1 MPDAEG
7 LLARY
12 ESIAHDI
19 VRLAQSGK
27 KMLVVTHIDAD
38 GLTSGAI
45 VFSCLMRAG
54 ANVAVRCVP
63 DLDSN
68 LIKELESQKYDFYI
82 FTDLAS
88 TLVSELEEAFD
99 GRFLVIDHHQL
110 SAEDM
115 EKPTVVNA
123 WKYGFDGGKEA
134 CSASMAYF
142 FAVAVSVSNRDLA
155 PLAVVGAVAD
165 RQDAGSNR
173 SLTGLNR
180 AALEDAQSGGSV
192 TVSKD
197 LLFTGRETRPIHE
210 AVALTSAPYLAG
222 LTGSK
227 DAVLAVLHQ
236 AGMRLKDGGSWRTIS
251 SLDGDEKMK
260 LTEVIAGVVGS
271 SGGATDAIASL
282 VGEVYTLEF
291 EDSFTPLR
299 DAREFG
305 TLLNACGRMR
315 VTGVGISVCLGER
328 SGALNEAI
336 STLTEYRTSINKAIQ
351 GLMDDPQRMEQ
362 HGSLVFVHG
371 EGLVDE
377 RLLGPV
383 ASILTSS
390 PAFRDKVV
398 VATTSSS
405 NQESKVSCRVGDSF
419 TGSVN
424 LGLIMKEAAE
434 AVRGVGG
441 GHSMAAGAK
450 IPSSETRSF
459 TKLVKE
465 RIGS

>member
-1 MPDAEG
+1 MPDVEG
-7 LLARY
+7 LLTRY
-12 ESIAHDI
+12 ESIARDI
-19 VRLAQSGK
+19 TRLAQSGK

-45 VFSCLMRAG
+45 VFTCLTRAG

-63 DLDSN
+63 DLDSS
-68 LIKELESQKYDFYI
+68 LIKELESQKYDLYI

-88 TLVSELEEAFD
+88 TLVPELEEAFD

-110 SAEDM
+110 SDESM

-134 CSASMAYF
+134 SSASMAYF
-142 FAVAVSVSNRDLA
+142 FAVAASVLNRDLA

-165 RQDAGSNR
+165 RQDVGPNR
-173 SLTGLNR
+173 SLMGLNR
-180 AALEDAQSGGSV
+180 AALEDAQSGGLV
-192 TVSKD
+192 TVSRD

-210 AVALTSAPYLAG
+210 AVALTSTPYLTG

-227 DAVLAVLHQ
+227 DAALAVLHQ
-236 AGMRLKDGGSWRTIS
+236 AGLRLKDGGSWRTIS
-251 SLDGDEKMK
+251 SLDSDEKMK
-260 LTEVIAGVVGS
+260 LTEVIAGVVGP
-271 SGGATDAIASL
+271 SGGATETIASL

-305 TLLNACGRMR
+305 TLLNACGRMG
-315 VTGVGISVCLGER
+315 VTGAGISVCLGDR
-328 SGALNEAI
+328 SYALSEAI
-336 STLTEYRTSINKAIQ
+336 STLTDYRTSINKAIQ
-351 GLMDDPQRMEQ
+351 GLMDDPQRIEQ

-377 RLLGPV
+377 KLLGPV

-390 PAFRDKVV
+390 PAFRGKVV
-398 VATTSSS
+398 VATTSSGD
-405 NQESKVSCRVGDSF
+405 QESKVSCRVGDSF
-419 TGSVN
+419 AGPIN
-424 LGLIMKEAAE
+424 LGLIMKEVAG
-434 AVRGVGG
+434 AVKGVGG
-441 GHSMAAGAK
+441 GHAMAAGAK
-450 IPSSETRSF
+450 IPSSETGSF
-459 TKLVKE
+459 TKLVAE
-465 RIGS
+465 RVGC